1 MSSFAPLLVARA
13 LTLAALLPSGDGL
26 AVAATGARRELTTD
40 RPDSTESPFT
50 IEPGH
55 VQAEMDFAN
64 YTRDRSGGTTAT
76 QWEAAP
82 LNLRVGVAADLEVG
96 IFVTPFQ
103 RQDERTAAGPR
114 TRSHGFGDLV
124 WRTKLNLFGNDGGG
138 PALGAIADVKL
149 PTASGGLGNGKFEAE
164 FIVPVAFALPD
175 GWSAGAM
182 TGVALVHDGTSY
194 QAVWG
199 NTFTCGR
206 ELATDLAGFLE
217 VTSSAGSGPH
227 VASFNAGLTRR
238 FGRDLQFDVGVNLGL
253 SRQAPD
259 SLIFAGLARR
269 F

>member
-1 MSSFAPLLVARA
+1 MFTTAPLTLARA
-13 LTLAALLPSGDGL
+13 LALAALLPTGDGL
-26 AVAATGARRELTTD
+26 AAISTGARRELTTD

-55 VQAEMDFAN
+55 VQVEMDFAN
-64 YTRDRSGGTTAT
+64 YTRDRSAGTTIT

-82 LNLRVGVAADLEVG
+82 FNLRLGVAADLEVG

-103 RQDERTAAGPR
+103 REDERPSAGPG
-114 TRSHGFGDLV
+114 TRSHGLGDLV
-124 WRTKLNLFGNDGGG
+124 WRTKLNLFGNDGGST
-138 PALGAIADVKL
+138 ALGVIADVKL

-164 FIVPVAFALPD
+164 FILPVAFALPG

-182 TGVALVHDGTSY
+182 TGVALMHDGTSY

-199 NTFTCGR
+199 NTFTCGH
-206 ELATDLAGFLE
+206 ELAADLAGFLE
-217 VTSSAGSGPH
+217 VTSSAGAGPH

-238 FGRDLQFDVGVNLGL
+238 FGRDLQLDAGVNLGL

-259 SLIFAGLARR
+259 FLIFAGLARR